1 MLAPFRIRHEVT
13 HISPET
19 YEAVQL
25 GMQDVVDHGTARVAR
40 LQGISVAAKTGTA
53 ENYGIIGGKRV
64 QLDDH
69 SWFVAFAPRENPR
82 IAIAVIVENAGFGA
96 TWAGPIA
103 SLLMERYLTDTLRPE
118 RLAEVERIA
127 AKEIML
133 PVIRQKRARLDSLR
147 RLRMRDAETDTM
159 VLPRMPPR
167 ARIPSG
173 GAPRPVAVIGPADV
187 RGRSG
192 QPAAGG
198 RQHALYVPPLLSA
211 PTLPEPHPG
220 KR

>member
-1 MLAPFRIRHEVT
+1 MLAPFRLRHEVT

-19 YEAVQL
+19 YEVVQL

-40 LQGISVAAKTGTA
+40 LQGIAVAAKTGTA

-64 QLDDH
+64 KLDDH

-82 IAIAVIVENAGFGA
+82 IAIAVVVENAGFGA

-103 SLLMERYLTDTLRPE
+103 SLLMERYLTDSLRPE

-133 PVIRQKRARLDSLR
+133 PVIRQKRMRLDSLR
-147 RLRMRDAETDTM
+147 KLRMRGSDTDTTT
-159 VLPRMPPR
+159 LPRIRSR
-167 ARIPSG
+167 AVVRSG
-173 GAPRPVAVIGPADV
+173 GALGPVALLRPAGV
-187 RGRSG
+187 GGRSG
-192 QPAAGG
+192 RPAAEG
-198 RQHALYVPPLLSA
+198 RSHPLSA
-211 PTLPEPHPG
+211 LPLPSFRPIPEPHPG